1 MTRAQGNDL
10 HDLELYLHWEADGAL
25 LVSDT
30 GIKEQA
36 VWLPKS
42 LIEFEKIGAAP
53 GARLVSVK
61 VAAPEWLLVK
71 KGLL

>member
-10 HDLELYLHWEADGAL
+10 HDIELYLHWERDLSL

-30 GIKEQA
+30 GIEEQA
-36 VWLPKS
+36 VWLPTS
-42 LIEFEKIGAAP
+42 QIEFEKIGAAP
-53 GARLVSVK
+53 GARLASVK
-61 VAAPEWLLVK
+61 VTAPEWLLLK

>member
-1 MTRAQGNDL
+1 MTRARGNDL
-10 HDLELYLHWEADGAL
+10 HDLELYLHFERELSL

-30 GIKEQA
+30 DIEESA

-42 LIEFEKIGAAP
+42 QIEFEKLGAAP

-61 VAAPEWLLVK
+61 VTAPEWLLIK